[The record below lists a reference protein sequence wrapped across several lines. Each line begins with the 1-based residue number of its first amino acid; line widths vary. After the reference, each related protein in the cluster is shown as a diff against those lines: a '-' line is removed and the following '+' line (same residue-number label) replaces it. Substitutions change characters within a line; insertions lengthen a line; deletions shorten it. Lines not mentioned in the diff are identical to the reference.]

1 MNKIKCYINYN
12 YIDILK
18 DNKYFHIVSK
28 NINKGN
34 KELKKYKEENMTDNT
49 VYYKYIIG
57 IIFIILL
64 FALLIY
70 YKVYYS
76 ESEDISPKVQGKNV
90 GNNLK

>member
-1 MNKIKCYINYN
+1 MEGIEE
-12 YIDILK
+12 
-18 DNKYFHIVSK
+18 

-70 YKVYYS
+70 YKWDS
-76 ESEDISPKVQGKNV
+76 SSPGEVSSQIEEKFVV
-90 GNNLK
+90 NNQNIK